1 MDLYHNKITGAR
13 RGAAQDTVPPCR
25 AEALEKAENIIRGL
39 TAVFTGSELT
49 GEEKDELYRRIT
61 MIYVE
66 SKEKTFIKA

>member
-1 MDLYHNKITGAR
+1 MKEKDVLSKGVLTLLKA
-13 RGAAQDTVPPCR
+13 
-25 AEALEKAENIIRGL
+25 ALEKAENIIRGL